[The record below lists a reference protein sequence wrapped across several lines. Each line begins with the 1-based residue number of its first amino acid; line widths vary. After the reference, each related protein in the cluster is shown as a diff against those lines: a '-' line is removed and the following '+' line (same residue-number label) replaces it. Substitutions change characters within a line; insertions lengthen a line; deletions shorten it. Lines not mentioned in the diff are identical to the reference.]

1 MTINKDI
8 HFLVKKKKNKQIT
21 QQKTHT
27 MTTFVK
33 SLMNI
38 YAAMFL
44 SGISASGGLPPPLQ
58 YNVSSGD
65 GELRRPLY
73 ILENTP

>member
-1 MTINKDI
+1 
-8 HFLVKKKKNKQIT
+8 
-21 QQKTHT
+21 

-44 SGISASGGLPPPLQ
+44 SGISVSGGLPPPLQ
-58 YNVSSGD
+58 YNVSSSD

>member
-1 MTINKDI
+1 
-8 HFLVKKKKNKQIT
+8 
-21 QQKTHT
+21 